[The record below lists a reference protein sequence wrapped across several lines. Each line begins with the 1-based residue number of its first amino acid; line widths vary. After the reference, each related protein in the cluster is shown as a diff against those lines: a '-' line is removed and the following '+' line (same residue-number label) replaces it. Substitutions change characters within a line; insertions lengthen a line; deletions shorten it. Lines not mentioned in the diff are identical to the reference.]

1 MMPREVVHMRKSMTC
16 GGMMPK
22 VTDVVM
28 AKAHAVRTM
37 NAVEATVEPA
47 VESAAV
53 ESAAVGASAVRAS
66 AVDASETSCIHWSRH
81 RNQQCREDCKSS
93 TPAHR
98 KPHHSGQGRRM

>member
-1 MMPREVVHMRKSMTC
+1 MMPREVVRMRKSMTC
-16 GGMMPK
+16 GGMMPN

-28 AKAHAVRTM
+28 AKAHAVKTMDAAVRTM
-37 NAVEATVEPA
+37 EATVETMAA
-47 VESAAV
+47 VGSAAVGSAAV
-53 ESAAVGASAVRAS
+53 EAF
-66 AVDASETSCIHWSRH
+66 ETSGIHWSRH